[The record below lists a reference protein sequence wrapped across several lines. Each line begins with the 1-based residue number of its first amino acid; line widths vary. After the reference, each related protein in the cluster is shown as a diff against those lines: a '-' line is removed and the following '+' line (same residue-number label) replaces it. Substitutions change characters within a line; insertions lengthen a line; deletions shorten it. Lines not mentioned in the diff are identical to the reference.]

1 MKELPVPPAVKYDT
15 SARELAR
22 VWAAGG
28 KQHVSLATGIWSDP
42 GAWGLLLVDLARH
55 VANAYEETEG
65 RDPSQ
70 VLARIRDAFDVE
82 WQNPTDTPSGSTGMP
97 SA

>member
-1 MKELPVPPAVKYDT
+1 MKELPVPAAAKSDA

-28 KQHVSLATGIWSDP
+28 KQHVSLATGLWSDP

-55 VANAYEETEG
+55 VANAYEEMEG

-82 WQNPTDTPSGSTGMP
+82 WQNPTDTPSGSSGMP